1 MSCGAA
7 WASKPPAEM
16 QEQIARYSHGIMADW
31 VPQQALLTPPV
42 GCHTTLCALGLIEWR
57 QGYGVVHL
65 TWRPQ
70 QHTRDHHGRYSYV
83 SLVAHIIYGL
93 LRLTLH
99 LRIVWPIAA
108 DQPMNAIHLSE
119 TLDVGFELIEVRHGE
134 GAGKIYRNGRVP
146 VATVD
151 AVKSEMRDILERAYG
166 EEGARKRANILNLR
180 KTLQAAWSE
189 NGVARREGE
198 ALLDAI

>member
-1 MSCGAA
+1 M
-7 WASKPPAEM
+7 
-16 QEQIARYSHGIMADW
+16 
-31 VPQQALLTPPV
+31 
-42 GCHTTLCALGLIEWR
+42 
-57 QGYGVVHL
+57 
-65 TWRPQ
+65 
-70 QHTRDHHGRYSYV
+70 
-83 SLVAHIIYGL
+83 
-93 LRLTLH
+93 
-99 LRIVWPIAA
+99 
-108 DQPMNAIHLSE
+108 
-119 TLDVGFELIEVRHGE
+119 

-189 NGVARREGE
+189 NGVARREVE

>member
-1 MSCGAA
+1 
-7 WASKPPAEM
+7 
-16 QEQIARYSHGIMADW
+16 
-31 VPQQALLTPPV
+31 
-42 GCHTTLCALGLIEWR
+42 
-57 QGYGVVHL
+57 
-65 TWRPQ
+65 
-70 QHTRDHHGRYSYV
+70 
-83 SLVAHIIYGL
+83 
-93 LRLTLH
+93 
-99 LRIVWPIAA
+99 
-108 DQPMNAIHLSE
+108 MNAIHLSE

-189 NGVARREGE
+189 NGVARREVE